1 LLARS
6 AFGRISGAWQAVA
19 LAACGAAIAWFLAH
33 RVLGHSDPFFAPIA
47 AAVALSSSSIQRGRR
62 AVQLV
67 GGVLL
72 GIAIAEALSSLLGT
86 GTLVLGA
93 IVLLTMSAA
102 VMVGA
107 GFVGQG
113 MMFVNQAAGS
123 AVLVVVL
130 HKHGTGPERAL
141 DALVGGA
148 VAIVLGVLLFPVEPL
163 GVLARAERAVLSALS
178 TTLAETAS
186 RLSRGAEP
194 EPGWAVQTGH
204 RVHRLLADLAAAR
217 STARAAVRIAP
228 RRWRQR
234 AAVDAEVERTAYV
247 DLLANTVLSLER
259 AATRAPLGD
268 GAQRLAGELGTV
280 GELIGTLAETG
291 PPWSAPVQAHVIGDA
306 MAVVERTGDLASQR
320 AGVVAAVLTAVAED
334 LRLVAGVDPA
344 D

>member
-6 AFGRISGAWQAVA
+6 AFERLAGAWQAVA
-19 LAACGAAIAWFLAH
+19 LAASGAALAWFLAH

-47 AAVALSSSSIQRGRR
+47 AAVALSSSDIQRGRR

-72 GIAIAEALSSLLGT
+72 GIAIAEVLSALLGT
-86 GTLVLGA
+86 GTIVLGA
-93 IVLLTMSAA
+93 IVFITMSLA

-113 MMFVNQAAGS
+113 MMFVNQAAAS
-123 AVLVVVL
+123 AVLVVAL

-163 GVLARAERAVLSALS
+163 SMLARAERAVLSALS
-178 TTLAETAS
+178 ETLAEIAP
-186 RLSRGAEP
+186 RLERGAEP

-204 RVHRLLADLAAAR
+204 RVHRLLAELAAAR

-228 RRWRQR
+228 RRWPQR
-234 AAVDAEVERTAYV
+234 AAVDAEVQRTAYV

-280 GELIGTLAETG
+280 GDLIGTLADTG
-291 PPWSAPVQAHVIGDA
+291 PPWSASVQARVVGDA
-306 MAVVERTGDLASQR
+306 TGLVARTGDLAAERTS
-320 AGVVAAVLTAVAED
+320 VVASVLSAVAED
-334 LRLVAGVDPA
+334 LRLVAGVDRA